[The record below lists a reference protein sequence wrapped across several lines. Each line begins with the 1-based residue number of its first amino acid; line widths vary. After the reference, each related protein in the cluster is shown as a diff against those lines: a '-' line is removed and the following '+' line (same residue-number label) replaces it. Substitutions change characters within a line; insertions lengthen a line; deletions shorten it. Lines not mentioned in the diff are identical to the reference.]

1 MKWFVTIACWCAG
14 TLMAADVPI
23 KSASYSGTS
32 LKGPVIGLSS
42 MGLVRGEPFN
52 FTKTG
57 IVLYCVFP
65 GSEMLAPEQPEQE
78 LTAVDSNGVRLR
90 VRSVRL
96 WEGVIEDKGLR
107 RVNVSL
113 NLKDVPSPGARWIQ
127 VSGTL
132 FLPLCQG
139 LESLDF
145 GMVELKES
153 GVSIPVPDPI
163 AVRRALENNR
173 VEVADM
179 SKLETVTL
187 KVTRQTGRS
196 RHAPANEP
204 GEEWKF
210 MVYFEVY
217 SEKMFRAEDF
227 VFHDVKGAR
236 LKPVPTCDHSY
247 NEDRGKSF
255 LFRKSPRFVEVAAL
269 YQGASRIRPVPVNIK
284 IGIGGVVPEVLP
296 APAEVPQAD
305 SGSR

>member
-96 WEGVIEDKGLR
+96 WEGVIEDKSLR

-210 MVYFEVY
+210 MVYSEVY

-247 NEDRGKSF
+247 NEYRGKSF
-255 LFRKSPRFVEVAAL
+255 LFRKSPR
-269 YQGASRIRPVPVNIK
+269 GPPASGRFP
-284 IGIGGVVPEVLP
+284 
-296 APAEVPQAD
+296 
-305 SGSR
+305 